1 MGHTA
6 DFRMIGTVVKID
18 DFEKVTK
25 LRLVVHSER
34 KVGLARNA
42 ILKKTIESDH
52 YFTLT
57 IFDAAVRK
65 FVNQHLAPRDHI
77 QAKGEIRYSQRDL
90 EGKLVDS
97 HEFIAKKFEKEE
109 DGAVIRSHR

>member
-1 MGHTA
+1 MGHIA

-34 KVGLARNA
+34 KIGLARNA
-42 ILKKTIESDH
+42 ILKKTIESNH

-57 IFDAAVRK
+57 IFDTALRK
-65 FVNQHLAPRDHI
+65 FVNQHLAAKDDI
-77 QAKGEIRYSQRDL
+77 QVKGEIRYSQRDID
-90 EGKLVDS
+90 GKLVDS

-109 DGAVIRSHR
+109 NGAVIRSHR